1 MCLQRS
7 HYIWEIE
14 SSLTPLGILG
24 YCQNYRCRVEFNMFI
39 WMERERMSHDFQH
52 GCEINLS
59 LMFIERNGNN
69 VMFPQ
74 NNVCFFY
81 EQGSN

>member
-1 MCLQRS
+1 
-7 HYIWEIE
+7 
-14 SSLTPLGILG
+14 
-24 YCQNYRCRVEFNMFI
+24 
-39 WMERERMSHDFQH
+39 MERERMSHDFQH

-81 EQGSN
+81 EQGSNWFVKWGG